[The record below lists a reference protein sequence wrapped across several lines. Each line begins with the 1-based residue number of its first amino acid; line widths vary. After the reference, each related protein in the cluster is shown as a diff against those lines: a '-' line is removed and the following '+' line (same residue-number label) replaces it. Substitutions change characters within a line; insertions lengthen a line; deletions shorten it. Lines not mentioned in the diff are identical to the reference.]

1 MPIDL
6 SRGRPPENAMPVVR
20 PQVPLALDEQTL
32 DCFVVTA
39 RCGCFMQAARRL
51 NLKPVALR
59 KRLAVLEARL
69 GYSLFVNRNNN
80 PVLSQQGER
89 LLVILQAREPAVP
102 VAPVRQAAARVR
114 LAVAEPLLQDLLGRN
129 LINFVRQHAGM
140 RLDVATLDGRQVP
153 QQEADIALWLGP
165 LHHQAAP
172 GEFAGATPEPLA
184 ILEYLPHIAKRYAR
198 EANRPTCLADLQD
211 YMLVQWQ
218 GEAGVQALTPW
229 QALLQTRSAGV
240 THIQDYEMYCQ
251 LIKCSASVGL
261 LPHYAAHLD
270 RGLLA
275 LPGLFREPMH
285 RRVWLVVNAQTA
297 ADPLV
302 QVMAGAIRAVFEE
315 RREWFAALNPPCA
328 GSG

>member
-6 SRGRPPENAMPVVR
+6 PRGRAPDITVPVVR

-32 DCFVVTA
+32 NCFLVTA

-59 KRLAVLEARL
+59 KRLAALEARL

-89 LLVILQAREPAVP
+89 LLQILQAREPVVP
-102 VAPVRQAAARVR
+102 LPREQSASVR

-140 RLDVATLDGRQVP
+140 RLEVATLDGRQAPEQV
-153 QQEADIALWLGP
+153 ADVALWLGDAS
-165 LHHQAAP
+165 HGARA
-172 GEFAGATPEPLA
+172 GSFAGAAPEALA
-184 ILEYLPHIAKRYAR
+184 SLEYLPHIAKRYAR
-198 EANRPTCLADLQD
+198 EANRPTRLADLQD

-218 GEAGVQALTPW
+218 GEVGVQALMPW
-229 QALLQTRSAGV
+229 QALLRTRSAGV
-240 THIQDYEMYCQ
+240 TQIEDYEMYCQ

-261 LPHYAAHLD
+261 LPHYATHLD

-275 LPGLFREPMH
+275 LPGLFREPMR
-285 RRVWLVVNAQTA
+285 RRVWLAVNGQTEG
-297 ADPLV
+297 DPLV
-302 QVMAGAIRAVFEE
+302 QVMVGAIRAAFEE
-315 RREWFAALNPPCA
+315 RREWFASL
-328 GSG
+328 

>member
-6 SRGRPPENAMPVVR
+6 SRGRPPETAMPVVR

-32 DCFVVTA
+32 NCFLVTA

-59 KRLAVLEARL
+59 KRLAALEARL

-89 LLVILQAREPAVP
+89 LLLVLQAREPAVP
-102 VAPVRQAAARVR
+102 VQLPQEQGAQVR

-140 RLDVATLDGRQVP
+140 RLEVATLDGCQAP
-153 QQEADIALWLGP
+153 QQGVDIALWLGDLQP
-165 LHHQAAP
+165 P
-172 GEFAGATPEPLA
+172 GCTQGGVPEALATLD
-184 ILEYLPHIAKRYAR
+184 YLPHIAKRYAR
-198 EANRPTCLADLQD
+198 EANRPGSLSDLQD

-218 GEAGVQALTPW
+218 GEVGVEALRPW
-229 QALLQTRSAGV
+229 QALLQSRSAGV
-240 THIQDYEMYCQ
+240 TQIQDYEMYCQ

-261 LPHYAAHLD
+261 LAHYAGHLD

-275 LPGLFREPMH
+275 LPGLFGEPMR
-285 RRVWLVVNAQTA
+285 RRVWLAVNADTEG
-297 ADPLV
+297 DPLV
-302 QVMAGAIRAVFEE
+302 QVMVAAIRAAFDE
-315 RREWFAALNPPCA
+315 RREWFR
-328 GSG
+328 

>member
-6 SRGRPPENAMPVVR
+6 SRGRAPDTSVPVVR

-32 DCFVVTA
+32 NCFLVTA

-59 KRLAVLEARL
+59 KRLAALEARL

-89 LLVILQAREPAVP
+89 LQQVLQAREPVVP
-102 VAPVRQAAARVR
+102 PAREASASVR

-140 RLDVATLDGRQVP
+140 RLEVATLDGRQVP
-153 QQEADIALWLGP
+153 EQAADVALWLGD
-165 LHHQAAP
+165 LDQGAHR
-172 GEFAGATPEPLA
+172 GCFADTTAEALAT
-184 ILEYLPHIAKRYAR
+184 LEYLPHIAKRYAR
-198 EANRPTCLADLQD
+198 EANRPTSLAHLQD

-218 GEAGVQALTPW
+218 GEVGVQALTPW
-229 QALLQTRSAGV
+229 QALLSTRSAGV
-240 THIQDYEMYCQ
+240 TQIQDYEMYCQ

-275 LPGLFREPMH
+275 LPGLFREPMR
-285 RRVWLVVNAQTA
+285 RRVWLAVDERTE

-302 QVMAGAIRAVFEE
+302 QVMVGAIRAAFEE
-315 RREWFAALNPPCA
+315 RREWFA
-328 GSG
+328 GR

>member
-6 SRGRPPENAMPVVR
+6 SRGQPPETAVAVVR
-20 PQVPLALDEQTL
+20 PQVPLALDEQTQ
-32 DCFVVTA
+32 DCFIITA

-59 KRLAVLEARL
+59 KRLAALEARL

-89 LLVILQAREPAVP
+89 LLQILQAREPAMP
-102 VAPVRQAAARVR
+102 APVPRVDTATVR

-140 RLDVATLDGRQVP
+140 RLDVATLDARQAP
-153 QQEADIALWLGP
+153 ERMADVALWLGDLQRP
-165 LHHQAAP
+165 AD
-172 GEFAGATPEPLA
+172 FAGTVPEALAT
-184 ILEYLPHIAKRYAR
+184 LEYLPHIAKRYAR
-198 EANRPTCLADLQD
+198 EANRPTRLADLQD

-218 GEAGVQALTPW
+218 GESGVQALTPW
-229 QALLQTRSAGV
+229 QALLRTRSAGV
-240 THIQDYEMYCQ
+240 TQIQDYEMYCQ

-261 LPHYAAHLD
+261 LAHYASHLD

-275 LPGLFREPMH
+275 LPGLFREPMR
-285 RRVWLVVNAQTA
+285 RRVWLAVNAETEG
-297 ADPLV
+297 DPLV
-302 QVMAGAIRAVFEE
+302 QVMVGAIRAAFDE
-315 RREWFAALNPPCA
+315 RREWLA
-328 GSG
+328 GD

>member
-6 SRGRPPENAMPVVR
+6 SRGRPPETAMPVVR

-32 DCFVVTA
+32 NCFLVTA

-59 KRLAVLEARL
+59 KRLAALEARL

-89 LLVILQAREPAVP
+89 LLLVLQAREPAVP
-102 VAPVRQAAARVR
+102 VQLPEEEGARVR

-140 RLDVATLDGRQVP
+140 RLEVATLGGSQVP
-153 QQEADIALWLGP
+153 QQGADIALWLGDLQP
-165 LHHQAAP
+165 PGSTQGGAP
-172 GEFAGATPEPLA
+172 EALATLD
-184 ILEYLPHIAKRYAR
+184 YLPHIAKRYAR
-198 EANRPTCLADLQD
+198 EANRPSSLSDLQD

-218 GEAGVQALTPW
+218 GEVGVAALRPW
-229 QALLQTRSAGV
+229 QALLQNRSAGV
-240 THIQDYEMYCQ
+240 TQIQDYEMYCQ

-261 LPHYAAHLD
+261 LPHYAGHLD

-275 LPGLFREPMH
+275 LPGLFREPMR
-285 RRVWLVVNAQTA
+285 RRVWLAVNADTEG
-297 ADPLV
+297 DPLV
-302 QVMAGAIRAVFEE
+302 QVMLAAIRAAFDE
-315 RREWFAALNPPCA
+315 RREWFR
-328 GSG
+328 

>member
-1 MPIDL
+1 MPIEL
-6 SRGRPPENAMPVVR
+6 SRGRPPETAMPVVR

-32 DCFVVTA
+32 NCFVVTA

-69 GYSLFVNRNNN
+69 GYGLFVNRNNN

-89 LLVILQAREPAVP
+89 LLSILQAREPAVLP
-102 VAPVRQAAARVR
+102 PEPCAAPTRVR

-140 RLDVATLDGRQVP
+140 RLEVDTFDASQTPGREVDV
-153 QQEADIALWLGP
+153 ALWLGD
-165 LHHQAAP
+165 LQHGARATD
-172 GEFAGATPEPLA
+172 FAGAQPEALA
-184 ILEYLPHIAKRYAR
+184 TLEYLPHIAKRYAR
-198 EANRPTCLADLQD
+198 EANRPASLADLQD

-218 GEAGVQALTPW
+218 GEAGVVALTPW
-229 QALLQTRSAGV
+229 HSLLQSRSTGV
-240 THIQDYEMYCQ
+240 TQIQDYDMYCQ

-261 LPHYAAHLD
+261 LPHYASHLD

-275 LPGLFREPMH
+275 LPGMFREPMR
-285 RRVWLVVNAQTA
+285 RRVWLAVNADTEG
-297 ADPLV
+297 DPLV
-302 QVMAGAIRAVFEE
+302 QVMVAAIRAAFDE
-315 RREWFAALNPPCA
+315 RREWFA
-328 GSG
+328 GI

>member
-6 SRGRPPENAMPVVR
+6 SRGPAPDTSVPVVR

-32 DCFVVTA
+32 NCFLVTA

-59 KRLAVLEARL
+59 KRLAALEARL

-89 LLVILQAREPAVP
+89 LQQVLQAREPVVP
-102 VAPVRQAAARVR
+102 PPREATASVR

-140 RLDVATLDGRQVP
+140 RLEVATLDGRQVP
-153 QQEADIALWLGP
+153 EQPADVALWLGDVE
-165 LHHQAAP
+165 HVARV
-172 GEFAGATPEPLA
+172 GSFAGTVPEALAT
-184 ILEYLPHIAKRYAR
+184 LEYLPHIAKRYAR
-198 EANRPTCLADLQD
+198 EANRPTSLAHLQD

-218 GEAGVQALTPW
+218 GEVGVQALSPW
-229 QALLQTRSAGV
+229 QALLNARSAGV
-240 THIQDYEMYCQ
+240 TQIQDYEMYCQ

-275 LPGLFREPMH
+275 LPGLFRAPMR
-285 RRVWLVVNAQTA
+285 RRVWLAVDGRTE

-302 QVMAGAIRAVFEE
+302 QVMIGAIRAAFEE
-315 RREWFAALNPPCA
+315 RREWFA
-328 GSG
+328 GR

>member
-6 SRGRPPENAMPVVR
+6 PRGGACEGALAMLR

-59 KRLAVLEARL
+59 KRLAVLETRL

-89 LLVILQAREPAVP
+89 LLALLQAREPDLP
-102 VAPVRQAAARVR
+102 EPVRREAGAPVR

-129 LINFVRQHAGM
+129 LISFVRQHAGM
-140 RLDVATLDGRQVP
+140 RLDVLTLNGRQVP
-153 QQEADIALWLGP
+153 LQEADVALWLGGLQQP
-165 LHHQAAP
+165 ESPPAF
-172 GEFAGATPEPLA
+172 EGARPEALA
-184 ILEYLPHIAKRYAR
+184 TLDYLPHIAKRYAR
-198 EANRPTCLADLQD
+198 EANRPSCLADLED

-218 GEAGVQALTPW
+218 GEAGVAALMPW
-229 QALLQTRSAGV
+229 HALLQARASGV
-240 THIQDYEMYCQ
+240 TQIQDYEMYCQ

-261 LPHYAAHLD
+261 LAHYASRLD
-270 RGLLA
+270 RGLLPLSGVFA
-275 LPGLFREPMH
+275 EPMR
-285 RRVWLVVNAQTA
+285 RRVWLAVNPQTA
-297 ADPLV
+297 GEPLV
-302 QVMAGAIRAVFEE
+302 RLMVGAVRAAFEE
-315 RREWFAALNPPCA
+315 RREWFE
-328 GSG
+328 GV

>member
-6 SRGRPPENAMPVVR
+6 SRGRAPDTSVPVVR

-32 DCFVVTA
+32 NCFLVTA

-59 KRLAVLEARL
+59 KRLAALEARL

-89 LLVILQAREPAVP
+89 LQQVLQAREPVLPPPREAS
-102 VAPVRQAAARVR
+102 ASVR

-140 RLDVATLDGRQVP
+140 RLEVATLDGRQVP
-153 QQEADIALWLGP
+153 EQAADVALWLGD
-165 LHHQAAP
+165 LDQGARS
-172 GEFAGATPEPLA
+172 GCFADTSAEALAT
-184 ILEYLPHIAKRYAR
+184 LEYLPHIAKRYAR
-198 EANRPTCLADLQD
+198 EANRPTSLAHLQD

-218 GEAGVQALTPW
+218 GEVGVQALTPW
-229 QALLQTRSAGV
+229 QALLNARSAGV
-240 THIQDYEMYCQ
+240 TQIQDYEMYCQ

-275 LPGLFREPMH
+275 LPGMFREPMR
-285 RRVWLVVNAQTA
+285 RRVWLAVDGRTE

-302 QVMAGAIRAVFEE
+302 QVMVGAIRAAFEE
-315 RREWFAALNPPCA
+315 RREWFA
-328 GSG
+328 GR

>member
-6 SRGRPPENAMPVVR
+6 SPGRAPDTAMPVVR

-32 DCFVVTA
+32 NCFLVTA

-59 KRLAVLEARL
+59 KRLAALEARL

-89 LLVILQAREPAVP
+89 LLLILQAREPVVP
-102 VAPVRQAAARVR
+102 LPREQSTSVR

-140 RLDVATLDGRQVP
+140 RLEVATLDGRQAPEQV
-153 QQEADIALWLGP
+153 ADVALWLGDAS
-165 LHHQAAP
+165 HGAHA
-172 GEFAGATPEPLA
+172 GSFAGAAPEALA
-184 ILEYLPHIAKRYAR
+184 TLEYLPHIAKRYAR
-198 EANRPTCLADLQD
+198 EANRPTSLADLQD

-218 GEAGVQALTPW
+218 GEAGVQALMPW
-229 QALLQTRSAGV
+229 QALLRTRTAGV
-240 THIQDYEMYCQ
+240 TQIQDYEMYCQ

-261 LPHYAAHLD
+261 LPHYATHLD

-275 LPGLFREPMH
+275 LPGLFREPMR
-285 RRVWLVVNAQTA
+285 RRVWLAVNGQTE

-302 QVMAGAIRAVFEE
+302 QVMVGAIRAAFDE
-315 RREWFAALNPPCA
+315 RREWFCSP
-328 GSG
+328 

>member
-6 SRGRPPENAMPVVR
+6 SRGRAPDTSVPVVR

-32 DCFVVTA
+32 NCFLVTA

-59 KRLAVLEARL
+59 KRLAALEARL

-89 LLVILQAREPAVP
+89 LQQVLQAREPVVP
-102 VAPVRQAAARVR
+102 PPREASASVR

-140 RLDVATLDGRQVP
+140 RLEVATLDGRQVP
-153 QQEADIALWLGP
+153 EQAVDVALWLGD
-165 LHHQAAP
+165 LDQGARS
-172 GEFAGATPEPLA
+172 GCFADSTAEALAT
-184 ILEYLPHIAKRYAR
+184 LEYLPHIAKRYAR
-198 EANRPTCLADLQD
+198 EANRPTSLAHLQD

-218 GEAGVQALTPW
+218 GEVGVQALTPW
-229 QALLQTRSAGV
+229 QALLSTRSAGV
-240 THIQDYEMYCQ
+240 TQIQDYEMYCQ

-275 LPGLFREPMH
+275 LPGLFREPMR
-285 RRVWLVVNAQTA
+285 RRVWLAVDERTE

-302 QVMAGAIRAVFEE
+302 QVMVGAIRAAFEE
-315 RREWFAALNPPCA
+315 RREWFA
-328 GSG
+328 GR

>member
-6 SRGRPPENAMPVVR
+6 SRGRAPDTSVPVVR

-32 DCFVVTA
+32 NFFLVTA

-59 KRLAVLEARL
+59 KRLAALEARL

-89 LLVILQAREPAVP
+89 LQQVLQAREPVVP
-102 VAPVRQAAARVR
+102 PAREASASVR

-140 RLDVATLDGRQVP
+140 RLEVATLDGRQVP
-153 QQEADIALWLGP
+153 EQAADVALWLGD
-165 LHHQAAP
+165 LDQGARS
-172 GEFAGATPEPLA
+172 GCFADTTAEALAT
-184 ILEYLPHIAKRYAR
+184 LEYLPHIAKRYAR
-198 EANRPTCLADLQD
+198 EANRPTSLAHLQD

-218 GEAGVQALTPW
+218 GEVGVQALTPW
-229 QALLQTRSAGV
+229 QALLSTRSAGV
-240 THIQDYEMYCQ
+240 TQIQDYEMYCQ

-275 LPGLFREPMH
+275 LPGLFREPMR
-285 RRVWLVVNAQTA
+285 RRVWLAVDERTE

-302 QVMAGAIRAVFEE
+302 QVMVGAIRAAFEE
-315 RREWFAALNPPCA
+315 RREWFA
-328 GSG
+328 GR

>member
-6 SRGRPPENAMPVVR
+6 SRGRAPDTSVPVVR

-32 DCFVVTA
+32 NCFLVTA

-59 KRLAVLEARL
+59 KRLAALEARL

-89 LLVILQAREPAVP
+89 LQQVLQAREPVVP
-102 VAPVRQAAARVR
+102 APREASASVR
-114 LAVAEPLLQDLLGRN
+114 LAVAEPLLQDLLGRH

-140 RLDVATLDGRQVP
+140 RLEVATLDGRQVP
-153 QQEADIALWLGP
+153 EQAADVALWLGD
-165 LHHQAAP
+165 LDQGARS
-172 GEFAGATPEPLA
+172 GSFADTTAEALAT
-184 ILEYLPHIAKRYAR
+184 LEYLPHIAKRYAR
-198 EANRPTCLADLQD
+198 EANRPTSLAHLQD

-218 GEAGVQALTPW
+218 GEVGVQALTPW
-229 QALLQTRSAGV
+229 QALLSTRSAGV
-240 THIQDYEMYCQ
+240 TQIQDYEMYCQ

-275 LPGLFREPMH
+275 LPGLFREPMR
-285 RRVWLVVNAQTA
+285 RRVWLAVDERTE

-302 QVMAGAIRAVFEE
+302 QVMVGAIRAAFEE
-315 RREWFAALNPPCA
+315 RREWFA
-328 GSG
+328 GR

>member
-6 SRGRPPENAMPVVR
+6 SRGRPPETTVAVVR
-20 PQVPLALDEQTL
+20 PQVPLALDEQTQ
-32 DCFVVTA
+32 DCFIITA

-59 KRLAVLEARL
+59 KRLAALEARL

-89 LLVILQAREPAVP
+89 LLQILQAREPTLPVPAPRVEGAV
-102 VAPVRQAAARVR
+102 VR

-140 RLDVATLDGRQVP
+140 RLEVATLDGRQGP
-153 QQEADIALWLGP
+153 EQMADVALWLGDLQRP
-165 LHHQAAP
+165 AD
-172 GEFAGATPEPLA
+172 FAGTAPEALAT
-184 ILEYLPHIAKRYAR
+184 LEYLPHIAKRYAR
-198 EANRPTCLADLQD
+198 EANRPTHLADLQD

-218 GEAGVQALTPW
+218 GESGVQALTPW
-229 QALLQTRSAGV
+229 QVLLRTRAGGV
-240 THIQDYEMYCQ
+240 TQIQDYEMYCQ

-261 LPHYAAHLD
+261 LPHYASHLD

-275 LPGLFREPMH
+275 LPGLFREPM
-285 RRVWLVVNAQTA
+285 RRRAWLAVNTETA
-297 ADPLV
+297 GDPLV
-302 QVMAGAIRAVFEE
+302 QVMVGAIRAAFDE
-315 RREWFAALNPPCA
+315 RREWFV
-328 GSG
+328 GD

>member
-6 SRGRPPENAMPVVR
+6 SRGRAPDTSVPVVR

-32 DCFVVTA
+32 NCFLVTA

-59 KRLAVLEARL
+59 KRLAALEARL

-89 LLVILQAREPAVP
+89 LQQVLQAREPVVP
-102 VAPVRQAAARVR
+102 PAREASASVR

-140 RLDVATLDGRQVP
+140 RLEVATLDGRQVP
-153 QQEADIALWLGP
+153 EQAADVALWLGD
-165 LHHQAAP
+165 LDQ
-172 GEFAGATPEPLA
+172 GSRSGCFADTTAEALAT
-184 ILEYLPHIAKRYAR
+184 LEYLPHIAKRYAR
-198 EANRPTCLADLQD
+198 EANRPTSLAHLQD

-218 GEAGVQALTPW
+218 GEVGVQALTPW
-229 QALLQTRSAGV
+229 QALLSTRSAGV
-240 THIQDYEMYCQ
+240 TQIQDYEMYCQ

-275 LPGLFREPMH
+275 LPGLFREPMR
-285 RRVWLVVNAQTA
+285 RRVWLAVDERTE

-302 QVMAGAIRAVFEE
+302 QVMVGAIRAAFEE
-315 RREWFAALNPPCA
+315 RREWFA
-328 GSG
+328 GR